1 MGSICKS
8 NCVVDDVSKVHPRRA
23 ASYANLRTWPE
34 SDKEFL
40 KSVSLNRYQDL
51 QQQGGGGTR
60 GSMLKNGPPRVLDSI
75 SCRNMYIRSYTF
87 TTEKKKETVPEKT
100 KRCLGKV
107 KDKVVLHKNKG
118 AAGAGVNING
128 GGRRSVRRRR
138 KCTIMRKVKKSLVSL
153 FHKLLSCSTSVD
165 VVVEHHHL
173 SSRIF

>member
-23 ASYANLRTWPE
+23 ASYANLHTWPE

-51 QQQGGGGTR
+51 QGGGGTR

-100 KRCLGKV
+100 KRCFGKV
-107 KDKVVLHKNKG
+107 KDKVVLYKNKG
-118 AAGAGVNING
+118 AGTGVNTNG

-138 KCTIMRKVKKSLVSL
+138 KSTIMRKVKKSLVSL

-173 SSRIF
+173 SSKIF